1 MRYNRTAIYD
11 IRLAEQ
17 CRDYNYHQTGS
28 LNNVSVLRSTRRIGM
43 TYFDTEMVDVVKR
56 T

>member
-1 MRYNRTAIYD
+1 MRYTRSAKYD

-17 CRDYNYHQTGS
+17 CRNYNYHQTCS